1 MFRHA
6 RQRKIKATLPLI
18 VKKPSIIFGTFTHQ
32 TFTWP
37 FRQTN
42 SFLPTLQQ
50 HRLYLF
56 SFWSKQH
63 NGRQSA
69 VKISHLAGQIWFH
82 QDKDLWH
89 WLLFTDFT
97 LGRLNGSTQRHF
109 LQQHKFIS
117 ERDLRQAETGG
128 SRLEAPHKQIIW
140 PDFVELFMR
149 AWQTYYCQ
157 LLISLQLTGNAMPK
171 EFALKCIHKQ
181 IVHTGLCVSTCH
193 LCFQLKYAENKI
205 PGVPTRKQNK
215 NGGF

>member
-1 MFRHA
+1 M
-6 RQRKIKATLPLI
+6 
-18 VKKPSIIFGTFTHQ
+18 
-32 TFTWP
+32 
-37 FRQTN
+37 
-42 SFLPTLQQ
+42 LQQ
-50 HRLYLF
+50 LRLYLF

-128 SRLEAPHKQIIW
+128 SRLVAPHKQIIW

-157 LLISLQLTGNAMPK
+157 LLISLQLTGNWCQKNSHSNVFTNKLYTAA
-171 EFALKCIHKQ
+171 FAWARAIY
-181 IVHTGLCVSTCH
+181 VFGWNT
-193 LCFQLKYAENKI
+193 NKI
-205 PGVPTRKQNK
+205 KYKQKCTHPKTTTKSAFSRKNPNNLQV
-215 NGGF
+215 